1 MSKTLKKYVKNRAKL
16 CQTKVP
22 KTLINTTFFNVF
34 IYFYSISIVSNIAM
48 LLTHIS
54 LTVET
59 VNDCFFCVQKKRD
72 EHECRDIRVS

>member
-34 IYFYSISIVSNIAM
+34 NYFYSISIVRVSNIVM

-54 LTVET
+54 LTVST
-59 VNDCFFCVQKKRD
+59 VNDCFFVCKKT
-72 EHECRDIRVS
+72 